1 MKQSLLFFLIFMFS
15 CPVIT
20 EAAKTQEDL
29 KIKDVFRIY
38 GKNKNVTMVELSK
51 EMLDTYDITFY
62 KSITIKND
70 PEALTFIRKCLE
82 KDQEGAHK
90 IKEVM
95 SDGEIISAYYQIPG
109 ENIAT
114 NRSKRLKQIQE
125 KINAVNRFIPPKQ
138 IPGKNSAVNRF
149 ILFKVNQKD
158 VITLIYIEGELD
170 SDDLITIL
178 FTKKDL

>member
-1 MKQSLLFFLIFMFS
+1 
-15 CPVIT
+15 
-20 EAAKTQEDL
+20 
-29 KIKDVFRIY
+29 
-38 GKNKNVTMVELSK
+38 MVELSK

-82 KDQEGAHK
+82 KDQDGAHK

-95 SDGEIISAYYQIPG
+95 SDGGLISAYYQ
-109 ENIAT
+109 
-114 NRSKRLKQIQE
+114 
-125 KINAVNRFIPPKQ
+125 V
-138 IPGKNSAVNRF
+138 PGKNNDVNRF
-149 ILFKVNQKD
+149 ILFKVNQKG
-158 VITLIYIEGELD
+158 VITLIYLEGELD

>member
-1 MKQSLLFFLIFMFS
+1 MKRNLFVLLILMFIG
-15 CPVIT
+15 PVIS
-20 EAAKTQEDL
+20 EAAETQENL

-38 GKNKNVTMVELSK
+38 GKRKNVVMVELSK
-51 EMLDTYDITFY
+51 EMLETYYITFY

-82 KDQEGAHK
+82 NDQQGAKK
-90 IKEVM
+90 IKEVT
-95 SDGEIISAYYQIPG
+95 SEGEIISAYYQIPG
-109 ENIAT
+109 
-114 NRSKRLKQIQE
+114 
-125 KINAVNRFIPPKQ
+125 
-138 IPGKNSAVNRF
+138 KNQSVNRF
-149 ILFKVNQKD
+149 ILFKVNPKG